1 MSLPVP
7 TMPRRRVHTR
17 SIQIEGHL
25 RDDDLLE
32 LEASLSDVK
41 DQDYRIAPGVRP
53 GGEPLHLM
61 RVRITFDRAFNIVD
75 AQASSDAVPY
85 VGQCEGIAPAYRQ
98 LIGLNLLRGFR
109 ATVGEMFADVRGCTH
124 MSELLLSLPTAAIQT
139 FATFWRDTDD
149 TPEKPFHLDGCHAL
163 DTSGETVRTYFPKW
177 YRQPGRDA

>member
-17 SIQIEGHL
+17 NILIEGHL

-75 AQASSDAVPY
+75 VHASSDAVPY
-85 VGQCEGIAPAYRQ
+85 VGQCESIAPAYRQ

-109 ATVGEMFADVRGCTH
+109 TSVGEMFADVRGCTH

-163 DTSGETVRTYFPKW
+163 DTSGETVRSYFPKW